1 MHSLKRIQTDWI
13 DDEEKYFFW
22 VFLDPSDSWATLD
35 PA

>member
-13 DDEEKYFFW
+13 GAEEKEFFW
-22 VFLDPSDSWATLD
+22 VFLDPLDRWAPLD